1 MANLLVYQVDSFAA
15 RPFSGNPAGVCF
27 PEEPLPNEF
36 MQDVAMEMNLSETA
50 FVHRENEAFSLR
62 WFTPLR
68 EVDLCGHAT
77 LASAHVLWET
87 GRLGLDEEAVFE
99 TRSGRLTS
107 RYAAGN
113 VVMDFPA
120 EPPDMEVEV
129 PAELEHGIDAELVAV
144 GRNRLDYFVVLPSED
159 VVRAIQPDMALL
171 SALGSRG
178 VIVTAEAGESS
189 DYDFVSRYFAPK
201 FGIPEDPVTGSAHCC
216 LAPYW
221 CSMLGRSRLVG
232 YQASARGGTVEVRY
246 GGGDRVELAGR
257 AVTTA
262 KVELL
267 VSPELTRAV

>member
-1 MANLLVYQVDSFAA
+1 MANLLIYQVDSFAT
-15 RPFSGNPAGVCF
+15 RPFSGNPAGVCI
-27 PEEPLPNEF
+27 PEEPLTEAF
-36 MQDVAMEMNLSETA
+36 MQDVALEMNLSETA
-50 FVHRENEAFSLR
+50 FLVETGESFGLR

-87 GRLGLDEEAVFE
+87 GRLALEEQAVFD
-99 TRSGRLTS
+99 TRSGRLS
-107 RYAAGN
+107 SKFSDGD

-120 EPPDMEVEV
+120 EPPEMDVEV
-129 PAELEHGIDAELVAV
+129 PTELKHGIDAELVAV
-144 GRNRLDYFVVLPSED
+144 GRNRLDYFVVLPSEE
-159 VVRAIQPDMALL
+159 VVRTLRPDMTLL
-171 SALGSRG
+171 STLGSRG
-178 VIVTAEAGESS
+178 VIVTAESDGPS

-221 CSMLGRSRLVG
+221 CSALGQSRLVG
-232 YQASARGGTVEVRY
+232 YQASARGGMVEVRHS
-246 GGGDRVELAGR
+246 GGERVELAGR

-267 VSPELTRAV
+267 VSPELAGGV